1 MNWLHYLAEANLY
14 LAVFYLAYCL
24 LLSRE
29 THYQLNR
36 IYLLFSCV
44 AAFALP
50 VLQVGVLKPNMQMVE
65 PPVYAMLSDR
75 VAEAPLQMQIQT
87 VHDANPIEHKVQQI
101 TRQPEVKPV
110 QAAIPA
116 SKPQLGVADYLWY
129 AYLTGS
135 TISLAVLLV
144 RLISLLLL
152 TRRAVRTKHGRHTII
167 QLPGTNVAFSFFNY
181 LFLGDNALATDTI
194 ITHELVHIRQKH
206 SADII
211 FLELLKIINW
221 FNPCIYLLQNSLKT
235 IHEYI
240 ADQHTV
246 SHQTDTHTYATF
258 LVNTAHGVGGSPITH
273 SFFNYNLLKK
283 RIIMLNQKPS
293 GKSARLKYL
302 IAAPICAGLLC
313 VSTLAFSKDY
323 GFIDLDP
330 AKIGSAVHEIK
341 SAPIISHIIEKVT
354 RPSSPNKNIKTVKI
368 KSVSVADDPAGKVT
382 PSGYKE
388 GYEKLTWAFIEDMR
402 FSRGLSY
409 YQSFA
414 TTQPHSLND
423 AVVVIGFTVTAD
435 QKISNINVI
444 KSSGTVMDDAIAGAF
459 GNYTGT
465 VTDKPG
471 KHSYLVHISTH
482 GHTETEDDATCKK
495 YGYENHIT
503 VAIADHI
510 TTTDAPKPIPVDTAY
525 QNNLQK
531 FYKDLKWYIQYPY
544 TERENNIQGR
554 AIVRFCVDDNGEL
567 QYLAIYRAPSIKLGY
582 QVFWAMKHSAFLK
595 PLKGNWALSVAFDM
609 GGLEPE
615 TRPITEIKQDTTTRH
630 LHSDPNGT
638 GFKWTLGGANPAF
651 TYDPH
656 NMHGPYKT
664 PVKVLS
670 ELVIKAER

>member
-1 MNWLHYLAEANLY
+1 MNWLHYLGEANLY
-14 LAVFYLAYCL
+14 LTVFYLAYRL
-24 LLSRE
+24 LLAKE
-29 THYQLNR
+29 THNQFNR
-36 IYLLFSCV
+36 TYLLFSCV
-44 AAFALP
+44 ASFVLP
-50 VLQVGVLKPNMQMVE
+50 VLQLGELKHTVPIEPVSPISYVTAPADIAPSPVIPIAMPKMVVLAPAAEYHLTWQDYI
-65 PPVYAMLSDR
+65 VYAY
-75 VAEAPLQMQIQT
+75 
-87 VHDANPIEHKVQQI
+87 
-101 TRQPEVKPV
+101 
-110 QAAIPA
+110 AI
-116 SKPQLGVADYLWY
+116 GCC
-129 AYLTGS
+129 
-135 TISLAVLLV
+135 VLLFV
-144 RLISLLLL
+144 LMVKLCALIRLIIKAK
-152 TRRAVRTKHGRHTII
+152 RVRQDKYTLIY
-167 QLPGTNVAFSFFNY
+167 LPESDVAFSFFNY
-181 LFLGDNALATDTI
+181 LFIGTRAHGTDTI
-194 ITHELVHIRQKH
+194 IRHELVHINQKH
-206 SADII
+206 SLDIL
-211 FLELLKIINW
+211 FLELLKIFNW
-221 FNPCIYLLQNSLKT
+221 FNPIIYLLQNSLKT
-235 IHEYI
+235 VHEYI
-240 ADQHTV
+240 ADE
-246 SHQTDTHTYATF
+246 QTAASETDPITYATF
-258 LVNTAHGVGGSPITH
+258 LVNNAYGAGGSSITH

-283 RIIMLNQKPS
+283 RIIMLNQERS

-302 IAAPICAGLLC
+302 ISAPICAGLLC

-330 AKIGSAVHEIK
+330 AKIGSAVREIK

-388 GYEKLTWAFIEDMR
+388 GYEKLTWTFIEDIR

-414 TTQPHSLND
+414 TTQPHSLKD

-435 QKISNINVI
+435 QKISNIKVI

-482 GHTETEDDATCKK
+482 GHTETEDDAICKK

-510 TTTDAPKPIPVDTAY
+510 TTTGDPKPTPVDTAY

-554 AIVRFCVDDNGEL
+554 AIVRFCVDDSGEL

-638 GFKWTLGGANPAF
+638 GLKWTLGGANPAF